1 MLTWNSLTKSQKRWV
16 EHFSKLLP
24 ECVEKG
30 YITGVQCRIL
40 HKKMKK
46 ERTTGG
52 PVFGKANWLFRANKL
67 KRGLYLF
74 PADGVTVQKAMNSIS
89 GQNTTIS
96 VPISSRIS
104 EDDKSFFNDIKA
116 FGIEVKYVK
125 KVS

>member
-16 EHFSKLLP
+16 EHFAKLLP

-46 ERTTGG
+46 ERAAGG
-52 PVFGKANWLFRANKL
+52 PVFGKANWLFRSNKL

-89 GQNTTIS
+89 GQNTTIT

-116 FGIEVKYVK
+116 FGIDIKYVK
-125 KVS
+125 NS